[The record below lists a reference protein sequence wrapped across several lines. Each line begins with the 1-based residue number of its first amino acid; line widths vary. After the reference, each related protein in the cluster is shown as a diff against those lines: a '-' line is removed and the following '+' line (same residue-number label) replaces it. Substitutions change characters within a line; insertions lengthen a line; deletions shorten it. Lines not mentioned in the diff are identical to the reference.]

1 MNVSIKTK
9 HSAPNQRKARIIP
22 VIATC
27 PACGHHVAA
36 PFFPAGDKPLATLAW
51 PKSQREANEMKR
63 LPLNFVCCVDCSH
76 VFNTEFEYEEVPY
89 SEKPNLMF
97 NEGKNWSEYI
107 QRMQRRIIDSLPSN
121 ARVVEIGHGNG
132 AFLSALSR
140 LRPKGTFIGFDP
152 NGAARGSGNVELVQA
167 LFQPD
172 IHLAEI
178 MPDIVISRHVL
189 EHLMN
194 PLAFLQS
201 LQFHASSIEL
211 DLLAYFEA
219 PCIDR
224 AIQTRRTVDFY
235 YEHNSQFTSKSFS
248 RMLSRCGAVPEDIGL
263 GYGGEVIYGF
273 VRMGDCKRQID
284 HARLATDFM
293 QSTLVSERVIQLQL
307 QELVDAGRRV
317 AIWGGTG
324 KSAAFINRYVVDAE
338 RFPIVVDSDPDKA
351 GTYVPGA
358 GQEIRYRD
366 YLLEHPVDVLI
377 IPPQWRARDIIAE
390 MKQAAICVPSILIE
404 HKGELVEFKGQ
415 Y

>member
-1 MNVSIKTK
+1 MTASVKRKQVASRP
-9 HSAPNQRKARIIP
+9 HKARP
-22 VIATC
+22 KPLIATC
-27 PACGHHVAA
+27 PACGHHIAA

-51 PKSQREANEMKR
+51 PKSQGEAQRMKQ
-63 LPLNFVCCVDCSH
+63 LPLNYVCCVDCSH
-76 VFNTEFEYEEVPY
+76 VFNTEFQYDEVPY

-97 NEGKNWSEYI
+97 NEGKNWSEFI
-107 QRMQRRIIDSLPSN
+107 QRMQRRIIDPLPS
-121 ARVVEIGHGNG
+121 APRVVEIGHGNG

-140 LRPKGTFIGFDP
+140 LRPEGKFIGFDP
-152 NGAARGSGNVELVQA
+152 NGAAKGSENVELVQA

-201 LQFHASSIEL
+201 LQFHASSIDL

-224 AIQTRRTVDFY
+224 AIQTQRTVDFY

-273 VRMGDCKRQID
+273 VRMGDCKRQIE
-284 HARLATDFM
+284 HAHMATSFM
-293 QSTLVSERVIQLQL
+293 ESAYASERTIKRQL
-307 QELVDAGRRV
+307 QELTDAGRRV

-324 KSAAFINRYVVDAE
+324 KSAAFINRYELDAE

-366 YLLEHPVDVLI
+366 YLKGRPVDVLI
-377 IPPQWRARDIIAE
+377 IPPQWRARDIVAE
-390 MKQAAICVPSILIE
+390 MKRESIQVNSILIE
-404 HKGELVEFKGQ
+404 HKGELVEFNNQ

>member
-1 MNVSIKTK
+1 MTASVKWKQNASKPPKT
-9 HSAPNQRKARIIP
+9 RINP
-22 VIATC
+22 VIVTC

-51 PKSQREANEMKR
+51 PKSHEEARDMKQ
-63 LPLNFVCCVDCSH
+63 LPLNYVCCVDCSH
-76 VFNTEFEYEEVPY
+76 VFNTEFQYGEVPY

-97 NEGKNWSEYI
+97 NEGKNWSEFI
-107 QRMQRRIIDSLPSN
+107 RRMQRRIVDSLP
-121 ARVVEIGHGNG
+121 AKPRVVEIGHGNG
-132 AFLSALSR
+132 AFLSSLSK

-152 NGAARGSGNVELVQA
+152 NGAAKGSGNVELVQA

-178 MPDIVISRHVL
+178 MPDIVVSRHVL

-201 LQFHASSIEL
+201 LQFHASSISL

-224 AIQTRRTVDFY
+224 AIQTKRTVDFY

-273 VRMGDCKRQID
+273 VRMGDCKRQIE
-284 HARLATDFM
+284 HARMATEFM
-293 QSTLVSERVIQLQL
+293 ESTEASERKIKQQL
-307 QELVDAGRRV
+307 QELFDAGSRV
-317 AIWGGTG
+317 AVWGGTG
-324 KSAAFINRYVVDAE
+324 KSAAFINRYELDAE

-351 GTYVPGA
+351 GTFVPGA
-358 GQEIRYRD
+358 GQEIRFRD
-366 YLLEHPVDVLI
+366 YLREHPADVLI
-377 IPPQWRARDIIAE
+377 IPPQWRARDIIEE
-390 MKQAAICVPSILIE
+390 MKRENIQVNFILIE
-404 HKGELVEFKGQ
+404 HKGKLVEFKNQ